1 MRNAAVTE
9 ANPVGVPGTRWVQH
23 DRRRVLL
30 VLLFSLVILVPCF
43 WQKRIQATD
52 LSSHVYNAWLASLAE
67 QGKTPGVYVT
77 HQWNN
82 VAFDVGLEWLLVR
95 VGPSAAQRIMVSAAV
110 LIFFWGA
117 IALVTFASGENWWFT
132 IPWVAVLTYGFVFHM
147 GFFNYYLSLGICF
160 WYLSAVWNGGRKR
173 LFIAAPILLLA
184 WTAHPLPVIWAIGM
198 VLYFLIA
205 QKLRRSQTTWLLVLG
220 IVLLVGI
227 REVLMKL
234 FGGLWSWKQVYFVTG
249 ILQPVF
255 FNPRYIP
262 VFALF
267 LFAGLISLRTLIK
280 KHGILNLATSVPV
293 QLCVLNAAAVFLLP
307 NVIESSKYAIP
318 FSYISDRLS
327 LAAGVVVCML
337 LAVAPTKGQ
346 QKLILALACIVFFS
360 LVFVD
365 TSKLNALEDN
375 VDRLVVQ
382 LPAGARVLGYFPT
395 RNRRIS
401 PALHT
406 LDRACIGH
414 CFSYG
419 NYEPMSRQFRVRA
432 VPGNPFVIADFKDEH
447 AVDIG
452 QYVVQPR
459 DVPVYLIYLC
469 GEMRDHVCSKQ
480 LQAGEIIAQ

>member
-1 MRNAAVTE
+1 MSNAAVTE
-9 ANPVGVPGTRWVQH
+9 AGSMKAGSHEFHPDKCRL
-23 DRRRVLL
+23 LL
-30 VLLFSLVILVPCF
+30 VLLFSLVILVPYF
-43 WQKRIQATD
+43 WQKRIQAID
-52 LSSHVYNAWLASLAE
+52 LSSHVYNAWLASLSE

-77 HQWNN
+77 RQWSN

-95 VGPSAAQRIMVSAAV
+95 VGPSAAQRIMVSATV

-117 IALVTFASGENWWFT
+117 IALVAVISGENWWFT

-160 WYLSAVWNGGRKR
+160 WYLSVAWNGEKKR
-173 LFIAAPILLLA
+173 LFLAAPLLLLA
-184 WTAHPLPVIWAIGM
+184 WTAHPLPVIWAVGLL
-198 VLYFLIA
+198 VYVLIA
-205 QKLRRSQTTWLLVLG
+205 RMLRPSQTAWLLAPG
-220 IVLLVGI
+220 IVLLIGI
-227 REVLMKL
+227 REILMK
-234 FGGLWSWKQVYFVTG
+234 FFAGLWSWKQVYFAIG
-249 ILQPVF
+249 INQPVF

-267 LFAGLISLRTLIK
+267 LLVGLINFRTLIK
-280 KHGILNLATSVPV
+280 RHGISSLMTSVPL
-293 QLCVLNAAAVFLLP
+293 QLCILNAAAVSLLP
-307 NVIESSKYAIP
+307 NVIESSRYAIP
-318 FSYISDRLS
+318 FSYITDRLS
-327 LAAGVVVCML
+327 LAAGVIVCMF
-337 LAVAPTKGQ
+337 LAAAPTKGL
-346 QKLILALACIVFFS
+346 QKPILGLACMVSFY
-360 LVFVD
+360 LVFMD
-365 TSKLNALEDN
+365 TSKLNALEDG
-375 VDRLVVQ
+375 VDRLVAQ

-401 PALHT
+401 PALHS

-432 VPGNPFVIADFKDEH
+432 VPGNSFVIADFEDEH

-452 QYVVQPR
+452 KYVVQQR

-469 GEMRDHVCSKQ
+469 GQMRDHVCSKP